1 MLKHFN
7 IRNIFVV
14 SLCLA
19 ALPLLAAEGAAGAP
33 QQQMM
38 EKTIIGLAIA
48 AIIAA
53 LVAIGWVMNV
63 LLTTQRMRLLEEH
76 GIEGLQK
83 AGIKVRTEPLW
94 KQWYKRITQT
104 VPVAQEKSILMD
116 HDYDGIRELDNRL
129 PPWWVATFYVSIA
142 FGIFYIGY
150 THFSDY
156 GQTTEEW
163 YTMEMEEAES
173 AVAAYLATQ
182 ADQVDETN
190 IEVLVDENQIALGE
204 SIFQTNCAVCH
215 GAAGEGGT
223 GPNLTDNYWLHGGG
237 IKNVFKTIKYGVPEK
252 GMIAWKAQMRP
263 SDMQKLA
270 SFILTLEGTNPPNA
284 KEPQGEIWQEEIQE
298 ENIDDPEEGMEGSIG
313 MN

>member
-14 SLCLA
+14 SLCMA

-38 EKTIIGLAIA
+38 EKTIIGLAIT

-53 LVAIGWVMNV
+53 LAAIGWVMNV

-94 KQWYKRITQT
+94 KQWYKRLTQT

-142 FGIFYIGY
+142 FGIFYMGY

-163 YTMEMEEAES
+163 YTMEMEEAEAQLKRS
-173 AVAAYLATQ
+173 PLLVEDESFTDYVREVGCRVAGPYCDDINIYVIRDPHFNASMAPNGAMLVNTGLLIRMSSG
-182 ADQVDETN
+182 DQ
-190 IEVLVDENQIALGE
+190 L
-204 SIFQTNCAVCH
+204 
-215 GAAGEGGT
+215 AAGVSPAARRYARYRLPARRAEALPWREAPSWCLLT
-223 GPNLTDNYWLHGGG
+223 GRMVDISST
-237 IKNVFKTIKYGVPEK
+237 
-252 GMIAWKAQMRP
+252 
-263 SDMQKLA
+263 
-270 SFILTLEGTNPPNA
+270 
-284 KEPQGEIWQEEIQE
+284 EIRQRGDW
-298 ENIDDPEEGMEGSIG
+298 
-313 MN
+313 